1 MTRNYCIFDAVD
13 CLRMAALYFST
24 AASSSAV
31 EWRFQIHRQSPFD
44 FICASF
50 ASHIWYGIV
59 RHVRYAH
66 HSARMAIAYV
76 FQSFMAG
83 IIPHHG
89 TAFQLGLT
97 GSLHAEE

>member
-1 MTRNYCIFDAVD
+1 MMYAYQIQYTS
-13 CLRMAALYFST
+13 LR
-24 AASSSAV
+24 
-31 EWRFQIHRQSPFD
+31 EC
-44 FICASF
+44 ICASF